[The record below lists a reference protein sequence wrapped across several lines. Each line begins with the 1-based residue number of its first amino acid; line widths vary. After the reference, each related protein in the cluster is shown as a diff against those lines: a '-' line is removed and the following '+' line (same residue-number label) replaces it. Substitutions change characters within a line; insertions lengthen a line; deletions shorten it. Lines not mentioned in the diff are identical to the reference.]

1 LKRQNRTIMFRHLRT
16 KLTVL
21 YAGLFALALV
31 LVSAAVY
38 GAVTENARHVVRNE
52 LTAGGAVFDRI
63 WALRSEQLGQGA
75 TVLSHDF
82 GFRSAVA
89 TGDKATIQSALENLR
104 GRLDLDLA
112 FLVGLDGHVIS
123 TGDAGAEGEA
133 ADLLPQLQADDQASG
148 VFTIGKSTYQA
159 IATPVAAP
167 TTIGW
172 VVFARKLDKD
182 EMASLEQLSA
192 IPLDAT
198 VLSRAADG
206 SWASRTSALKGA
218 DALAVSRFIRGAL
231 NHPQGR
237 GNSGGAM
244 QLRTSNGQAIALV
257 KPLKSMS
264 ASSPAVLL
272 LRYPLARALAPYRPL
287 LAIIVLTGL
296 AGIVVFVMGSALLAR
311 SLTRPISALDNA
323 AHKLQN
329 GERVVVPTHGRDE
342 IGRLSV
348 SFNHMATTIRQREDE
363 LRSTRAFLDAVVEN
377 LPAMVVVKDL
387 DQRLVLVN
395 RAGEDLI
402 GVDRAD
408 MLGKTDHDLFP
419 KEQADQFVERDRAVM
434 ASGRL
439 EIILDEPITTR
450 ERGLRYLQTKKIA
463 IPDAEGRPQYLVAI
477 SEDITERKQAAE
489 ALGRALD
496 QAEAANRAKN
506 SFLTNMSHE
515 VRTPLN
521 GVLGVAGVLSA
532 TALDQ
537 DQREMVGIIESSAEV
552 LQRVLNDVLDLANA
566 EAGRLEIIEETFDL
580 SGALRAM
587 AAGADAQSQAKGVGF
602 RLETDPAIEGLV
614 IGARARLE
622 QVIGNLLSNAVKFT
636 DTGEIVLSAAP
647 VEDQDGRFRFQVRD
661 TGIGFDPA
669 VTEALFE
676 PFRQVDGSLTRQFGG
691 TGLGLSLSRDLVRA
705 MGGELTAEGAP
716 GEGSVFTVVL
726 PLRPA
731 AEVACEP
738 AAASG
743 DSRPSLESPDTDD
756 QPLRIL
762 LVDDHATNRKVV
774 QLILGTVGVE
784 TMSAENGAEAV
795 AAFETNPFD
804 LVLMDLQMPVMD
816 GLTAIRHIRR
826 CEAAR
831 GGRRTPILVL
841 SANTMPE
848 HLDGS
853 NAAGADGH
861 LAKPI
866 TAPVLLAALEEA
878 LTAAEGWDVAV
889 SAA

>member
-1 LKRQNRTIMFRHLRT
+1 MFRLLRT

-21 YAGLFALALV
+21 YTGLFALALV

-38 GAVTENARHVVRNE
+38 GAVTENARHVVRDE

-63 WALRSEQLGQGA
+63 WALRSEQLSQGA
-75 TVLSHDF
+75 AVLSHDF

-112 FLVGLDGHVIS
+112 FLVGLDGRVIS

-172 VVFARKLDKD
+172 VVFARKLDND
-182 EMASLEQLSA
+182 EMASLEKLSA

-206 SWASRTSALKGA
+206 SWISRTSALKGA
-218 DALAVSRFIRGAL
+218 DAAAVSRFIRGDL
-231 NHPQGR
+231 DHPGD
-237 GNSGGAM
+237 GKGSGAM
-244 QLRTSNGQAIALV
+244 PLRTSSGQAIALV

-264 ASSPAVLL
+264 ASSPVVLL
-272 LRYPLARALAPYRPL
+272 LRYPLARALAPYSPL
-287 LAIIVLTGL
+287 LAVIVLTGL
-296 AGIVVFVMGSALLAR
+296 GGVIVFVMGSALLAR
-311 SLTRPISALDNA
+311 SLTRPISALDDA

-329 GERVVVPTHGRDE
+329 GERVVVAAHGRDE

-348 SFNHMATTIRQREDE
+348 SFNHMATTIREREDE
-363 LRSTRAFLDAVVEN
+363 LRATRTFLDAVVEN

-387 DQRLVLVN
+387 QQRLVLVN
-395 RAGEDLI
+395 RAGEALI
-402 GVDRAD
+402 GVDRGAL
-408 MLGKTDHDLFP
+408 LGKTDHDIFP
-419 KEQADQFVERDRAVM
+419 KEQADQFVERDRAVL

-439 EIILDEPITTR
+439 EIIPDEPITTR
-450 ERGLRYLQTKKIA
+450 DRGLRYLQTKKIA

-489 ALGRALD
+489 ALERALD
-496 QAEAANRAKN
+496 DAEAANRAKS

-521 GVLGVAGVLSA
+521 GVLGVAGVLSG
-532 TALDQ
+532 TELDQ
-537 DQREMVGIIESSAEV
+537 NQREMVGIIENSAAV

-580 SGALRAM
+580 GAALRAM
-587 AAGADAQSQAKGVGF
+587 AASADAQAQARGLGF
-602 RLETDPAIEGLV
+602 RLDIDPAVEGWV
-614 IGARARLE
+614 CGGRARLE
-622 QVIGNLLSNAVKFT
+622 QVIGNLLSNAIKFT
-636 DTGEIVLSAAP
+636 DDGEVALSAAP
-647 VEDQDGRFRFQVRD
+647 LAGHSGRVQLQVRD

-676 PFRQVDGSLTRQFGG
+676 PFRQVDGSMTRQFGG
-691 TGLGLSLSRDLVRA
+691 AGLGLSLSRDLVRA

-716 GEGSVFTVVL
+716 GEGAVFTVVL

-731 AEVACEP
+731 AAGAGGP
-738 AAASG
+738 AAADEG
-743 DSRPSLESPDTDD
+743 WLGADDPDTDD
-756 QPLRIL
+756 RPLRIL

-774 QLILGTVGVE
+774 QLILGTVGIE
-784 TMSAENGAEAV
+784 TMSAENGAEGV

-878 LTAAEGWDVAV
+878 LTTAEGWDAAE